1 MSRPLNQGDLAT
13 TSRIEH
19 QKSGVWYYDTISALI
34 TLVTASLTS
43 SYRTVFTTQRSS
55 PATGATVAVTDSSAD
70 THLILTPAGT
80 IATLTVNFPAG
91 GTSGNAID
99 KQEVL
104 ITSQQIVTTLTLGA
118 NGATAI
124 VGDATT
130 IGAGGFLRYK
140 YDSQFHSWIRIG

>member
-34 TLVTASLTS
+34 TLVIANLTT
-43 SYRTVFTTQRSS
+43 SYRPAFTTQRSS
-55 PATGATVAVTDSSAD
+55 PATGATVAVTDSSD
-70 THLILTPAGT
+70 NTHLILTPAGT
-80 IATLTVNFPAG
+80 IATLTLTLPAG

-104 ITSQQIVTTLTLGA
+104 VTSEQIVSALTISA
-118 NGATAI
+118 NGATAV
-124 VGDATT
+124 VGGLTAFT
-130 IGAGGFLRYK
+130 AGGFMRLK
-140 YDSQFHSWIRIG
+140 YDSQFHTWNRVG